1 MCPPNP
7 RLFCELPFPLFA
19 VKATMPIWV
28 VLLSRIIMK
37 EKQSTKVSQE
47 CSGQVEALGE
57 AVAQLVT
64 WSRLQACSL
73 PGFLSNKEV
82 RLDASDGPFAANFFQ
97 IMLGALVCGVCP

>member
-1 MCPPNP
+1 
-7 RLFCELPFPLFA
+7 
-19 VKATMPIWV
+19 MPIWV

-82 RLDASDGPFAANFFQ
+82 RLDASDGPFAANFFSNHAGGTGVWGVSLICQ
-97 IMLGALVCGVCP
+97 LCGLADAAVSLRFFPSLL

>member
-1 MCPPNP
+1 
-7 RLFCELPFPLFA
+7 
-19 VKATMPIWV
+19 MPIWV

-73 PGFLSNKEV
+73 PCFLSNKEV